1 MEPLLQQILVAIG
14 GFFLLMIFTFAVVYK
29 CRKEQAPRRAAP
41 ATELT
46 SVTVGESGTLNR
58 IDMGELVRATR
69 DFSPDLLIGRGHFGL
84 VYRARLSS
92 GVHVAV
98 KKLAPDAFQG
108 FREFR
113 AEMETL
119 VKIQHE
125 NIVKILG
132 YSAAGS
138 DLVLIYEFVEN
149 GSLDQWLYDTSSS
162 IHDVA
167 ESRKSGQHLNW
178 KTRIK
183 IIQGV
188 ARGLA
193 YLHSFESP
201 IIHRDIKSSNILLDI
216 KFMAR
221 ITDFGFARQM
231 KESQSHISTE
241 AAGTMGYMPPE
252 YIEGC
257 TKATKSGDIYSF
269 GVLMMEII
277 TGRRPINPFT
287 REFENGYDISML
299 TKWVD
304 NMMSQKRYIEMVDL
318 NISRRDFSENDV
330 INYFAIVTRCVSSHS
345 KNRATIN
352 HVIGMLEQLA

>member
-149 GSLDQWLYDTSSS
+149 GSLDQWLYDT
-162 IHDVA
+162 
-167 ESRKSGQHLNW
+167 
-178 KTRIK
+178 
-183 IIQGV
+183 
-188 ARGLA
+188 
-193 YLHSFESP
+193 
-201 IIHRDIKSSNILLDI
+201 
-216 KFMAR
+216 
-221 ITDFGFARQM
+221 QM

-241 AAGTMGYMPPE
+241 ATGTMGYMPPE

>member
-1 MEPLLQQILVAIG
+1 MEPLLQIILVAIG

-162 IHDVA
+162 IHD
-167 ESRKSGQHLNW
+167 
-178 KTRIK
+178 
-183 IIQGV
+183 
-188 ARGLA
+188 
-193 YLHSFESP
+193 
-201 IIHRDIKSSNILLDI
+201 
-216 KFMAR
+216 
-221 ITDFGFARQM
+221 
-231 KESQSHISTE
+231 SHISTE

-252 YIEGC
+252 YIQGC

-269 GVLMMEII
+269 GVLMIEII

>member
-149 GSLDQWLYDTSSS
+149 GSLDQWLYDT
-162 IHDVA
+162 
-167 ESRKSGQHLNW
+167 
-178 KTRIK
+178 
-183 IIQGV
+183 
-188 ARGLA
+188 
-193 YLHSFESP
+193 
-201 IIHRDIKSSNILLDI
+201 
-216 KFMAR
+216 
-221 ITDFGFARQM
+221 QM

-252 YIEGC
+252 YIQGC

-277 TGRRPINPFT
+277 TGRRPFT

-318 NISRRDFSENDV
+318 NISRKDFSESDV
-330 INYFAIVTRCVSSHS
+330 INYFAIVTRCASVDPKS
-345 KNRATIN
+345 RPTIN
-352 HVIGMLEQLA
+352 NVIGMLEQLG

>member
-1 MEPLLQQILVAIG
+1 MEPLLQIILVAIG

-162 IHDVA
+162 IHD
-167 ESRKSGQHLNW
+167 
-178 KTRIK
+178 
-183 IIQGV
+183 
-188 ARGLA
+188 
-193 YLHSFESP
+193 
-201 IIHRDIKSSNILLDI
+201 
-216 KFMAR
+216 
-221 ITDFGFARQM
+221 
-231 KESQSHISTE
+231 SHISTE

-252 YIEGC
+252 YIKGC

-269 GVLMMEII
+269 EVLMIEII

-287 REFENGYDISML
+287 REFENEYHISML

-330 INYFAIVTRCVSSHS
+330 INYFAIVTRCVNSHF
-345 KNRATIN
+345 KHRATIN